1 MRAISAASRSIRA
14 GFLGLIL
21 LLANTTGCRSRT
33 DYGECVGIND
43 ADRRPTLHYRLST
56 RNLVLGIIFVETI
69 FAPLIVLLSEMY
81 CPDGPATT
89 AAPGVRL

>member
-21 LLANTTGCRSRT
+21 LANTAGCRSRT

-81 CPDGPATT
+81 CPDGPAT